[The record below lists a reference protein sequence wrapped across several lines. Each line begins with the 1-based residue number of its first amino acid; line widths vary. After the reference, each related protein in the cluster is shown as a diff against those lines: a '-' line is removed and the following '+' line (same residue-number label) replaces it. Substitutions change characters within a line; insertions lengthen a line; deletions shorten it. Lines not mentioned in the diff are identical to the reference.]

1 MADGRVINVTEL
13 VDKQKFG
20 LFHFKLMA
28 WLFLILVLDG
38 YDIAAAALAAPDL
51 VKDWGIGPGF
61 VPPPMTAA
69 FLNFL
74 AWVGMPVAPLTGV
87 LTVSL
92 FGIMVGAILFG
103 WCGDRFGRKTTILI
117 AAGLFSAATIGCA
130 LATNLD
136 DLTLFRFL
144 CGVGIGGVMP
154 NTISLAAEMAP
165 KGAQATLI
173 ILMFTGTPAGSSLPG
188 PIAAWVVPQHG
199 WQMIFWIGGI
209 IPAVIIMI
217 LIFALPESIKFLA
230 QDDRRR
236 SRAAKVA
243 RRIDPKLEIGP
254 NDRFTVDH
262 KKPERKGSW
271 LELFRPPF
279 SLITPL
285 LASLFIINFLVLY
298 FMNNWIPVVIG
309 QAGGSESLG
318 IWSVTAFS
326 GSGAIGGIIL
336 SRFVDRMGLVPVV
349 FLFALAVPVIASF
362 GYAASYPAVMILVAV
377 LGGICVVG
385 LQFGLNATSGMIY
398 PTHIRSNGVGFCFG
412 VGRFGAIAGP
422 IIGGGLVQMK
432 MPIQEMFI
440 LAAIPMAVGA
450 IACFTLTRLQKRA
463 QES

>member
-20 LFHFKLMA
+20 LFHIKLMA

-51 VKDWGIGPGF
+51 TKAWNIGEGF

-69 FLNFL
+69 FMNFL
-74 AWVGMPVAPLTGV
+74 AWLGMPVAPLTSA

-92 FGIMVGAILFG
+92 FGIMVGAIIFG
-103 WCGDRFGRKTTILI
+103 WCGDRFGRKATILV
-117 AAGLFSAATIGCA
+117 AAALFSAATIGCA
-130 LATNLD
+130 LSTNLD
-136 DLTLFRFL
+136 ELTLFRFL

-188 PIAAWVVPQHG
+188 PIAAWVVPKYG
-199 WQMIFWIGGI
+199 WEMIFWIGGI
-209 IPAVIIMI
+209 IPAVIVLI
-217 LIFALPESIKFLA
+217 LIFVLPESIKFLA
-230 QDDRRR
+230 QDDKRRG
-236 SRAAKVA
+236 RAAKVA
-243 RRIDPKLEIGP
+243 RQIDPKLEIGP

-262 KKPERKGSW
+262 TKLERKGSW

-279 SLITPL
+279 SVITPL
-285 LASLFIINFLVLY
+285 LASLFVINFLVLY
-298 FMNNWIPVVIG
+298 FMNNWMPVLIG

-318 IWSVTAFS
+318 IWTTTTFS
-326 GSGAIGGIIL
+326 ASGALGGIIL
-336 SRFVDRMGLVPVV
+336 SRFVDKMGLVPVT

-362 GYAASYPAVMILVAV
+362 GYAASFAPVMILVAA
-377 LGGICVVG
+377 LGGMCVVG

-398 PTHIRSNGVGFCFG
+398 PTHIRSNGVGFAFG
-412 VGRFGAIAGP
+412 VGRFGAVAGP
-422 IIGGGLVQMK
+422 IIGGALIEMK
-432 MPIQEMFI
+432 MPIQQMYMMASIPMILGAIICFI
-440 LAAIPMAVGA
+440 L
-450 IACFTLTRLQKRA
+450 TRMQKQIR
-463 QES
+463 E

>member
-20 LFHFKLMA
+20 AFHFKLMA

-38 YDIAAAALAAPDL
+38 YDIAAASLAAPDL
-51 VKDWGIGPGF
+51 IKDWNIGPDF

-69 FLNFL
+69 FMNFL
-74 AWVGMPVAPLTGV
+74 AWLGMPVAPLTSA

-92 FGIMVGAILFG
+92 FGIMVGAIIFG
-103 WCGDRFGRKTTILI
+103 WFGDRFGRKTTILI
-117 AAGLFSAATIGCA
+117 AAALFSAATIGCA
-130 LATNLD
+130 LSTNLD

-188 PIAAWVVPQHG
+188 PIAAWVVPHHG

-209 IPAVIIMI
+209 IPAVIVLI

-236 SRAAKVA
+236 ARAAKVA
-243 RRIDPKLEIGP
+243 RQIDPHVEIGP
-254 NDRFTVDH
+254 NDRFVVDH
-262 KKPERKGSW
+262 TKQERKGNW
-271 LELFRPPF
+271 LELFSPPF

-285 LASLFIINFLVLY
+285 LVSLFVINFLVLY
-298 FMNNWIPVVIG
+298 FMNNWMPILIG

-318 IWSVTAFS
+318 IWTTTVFS
-326 GSGAIGGIIL
+326 ASGALGGIVL
-336 SRFVDRMGLVPVV
+336 SRFVDKKGLLPVTI
-349 FLFALAVPVIASF
+349 LFALAVPVIASF
-362 GYAASYPAVMILVAV
+362 GYAAAYPAVMIVVAA
-377 LGGICVVG
+377 LGGMCVVG

-398 PTHIRSNGVGFCFG
+398 PTRIRSNGVGLAFG

-422 IIGGGLVQMK
+422 IIGGALIETK
-432 MPIQEMFI
+432 MPIEHMYV
-440 LAAIPMAVGA
+440 LASIPMVLGA
-450 IACFTLTRLQKRA
+450 IFCFTLTRLQK
-463 QES
+463 QLPD